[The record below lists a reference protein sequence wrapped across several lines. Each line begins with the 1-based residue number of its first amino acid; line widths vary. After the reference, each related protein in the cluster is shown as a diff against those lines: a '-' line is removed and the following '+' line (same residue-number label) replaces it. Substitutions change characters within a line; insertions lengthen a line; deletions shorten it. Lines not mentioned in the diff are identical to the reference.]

1 MIKETEIVVLTRDI
15 PDYKLKIGDIGTVG
29 HRYKEE
35 IAFEVEFVN
44 AEGETIAVLTLD
56 RDSIRPITGKEIL
69 HVRSLELMT

>member
-1 MIKETEIVVLTRDI
+1 MIKEAEIVVLTRDI
-15 PDYKLKIGDIGTVG
+15 PDCKLKIGDIGTVV

>member
-15 PDYKLKIGDIGTVG
+15 PDYKLKIGDIGTVV

-44 AEGETIAVLTLD
+44 TEGETIAVLTLD
-56 RDSIRPITGKEIL
+56 KDSIRPITSKEIL
-69 HVRSLELMT
+69 HVRPFELVA

>member
-1 MIKETEIVVLTRDI
+1 MIKEAEIIVLTRDM
-15 PDYKLKIGDIGTVG
+15 PDCKLKIGDIGTVV

-56 RDSIRPITGKEIL
+56 KDSIRPITGKKIL
-69 HVRSLELMT
+69 HVRSLELTA

>member
-15 PDYKLKIGDIGTVG
+15 PDYKLKIGDIGTVV

>member
-1 MIKETEIVVLTRDI
+1 MIRENEIVALTRGI
-15 PDYKLKIGDIGTVG
+15 PDYKLKIGDIGTVV